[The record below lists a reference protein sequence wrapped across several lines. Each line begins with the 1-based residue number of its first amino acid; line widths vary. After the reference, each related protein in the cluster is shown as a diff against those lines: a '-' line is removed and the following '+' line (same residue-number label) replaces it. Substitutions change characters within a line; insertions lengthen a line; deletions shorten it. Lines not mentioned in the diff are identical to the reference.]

1 MTSNVLNNGAV
12 VGSVMTDLQSGLC
25 TGNFPGDFSQEDSG
39 ILIWSPRELV
49 LPQVQNKR
57 QFLPPLLLKKICRC
71 GSTSHPRGTSS
82 RIIRQEGIAR
92 EKGTFQ
98 HGTSPTNRV

>member
-12 VGSVMTDLQSGLC
+12 VGSVMTDLQSGSC
-25 TGNFPGDFSQEDSG
+25 TDFSQEDSG

-49 LPQVQNKR
+49 LSQVQNKR

-71 GSTSHPRGTSS
+71 GSTSHPRGTSG
-82 RIIRQEGIAR
+82 RIIRQEGIAW